1 MIDTREKAGELY
13 CGNFN
18 CAQAVLC
25 AFNPHTGLSDEHA
38 LKLAASFGGGM
49 GNLKEVCGALTGAF
63 MVGGLLKGFTVATG
77 DNKRAHNLV
86 VQAMADK
93 FKEKFG
99 SIHCRDL
106 LQRNIDDGSHA
117 TEAKPC
123 LKYVLYA
130 VDISNELLES
140 CRKDV

>member
-1 MIDTREKAGELY
+1 MDDVREKASELY

-25 AFNPHTGLSDEHA
+25 AFNPHTGMSEEHA

-63 MVGGLLKGFTVATG
+63 MVGGLLKGFTVATS

-86 VQAMADK
+86 VQELADK
-93 FKEKFG
+93 FTAKFG
-99 SIHCRDL
+99 HIHCRDL
-106 LQRNIDDGSHA
+106 LQRNIDDGTRYS
-117 TEAKPC
+117 EAKPC

-130 VDISNELLES
+130 VDITKELMDAREET
-140 CRKDV
+140 